1 MNSNAPHIDHLIT
14 NGYEFRLGD
23 YLNRGWELFMQDIGP
38 YIGYAVVAIMSSVIL
53 GFIPVLGTIA
63 NLFVQP
69 ALLAGF
75 YLYTNK
81 VAVGENRIF
90 KDFFGGF
97 DHIMQLFLNSLVV
110 GILVVIGMI
119 FLIIPGIYLAV
130 SYSLSVQLILF
141 EGMEFWPAMETS
153 RKIVGKNWG
162 NFFLLGLVAML
173 IMMAGFILLGVG
185 IFAAAPLIYC
195 IFYAVYEDLIG
206 FQQDGLMDKIEE
218 IGMEEEED
226 LFEGL
231 S

>member
-1 MNSNAPHIDHLIT
+1 MNTNAPHLDQLIN

-38 YIGYAVVAIMSSVIL
+38 YIGYAVIAIMSSAIL
-53 GFIPVLGTIA
+53 SVIPVIGAIA

-81 VAVGENRIF
+81 LAAGENRIF

-97 DHIMQLFLNSLVV
+97 DHVLQLFLNSLVS
-110 GILVVIGMI
+110 GILIMIGMI
-119 FLIIPGIYLAV
+119 FLIIPGIYLAI
-130 SYSLSVQLILF
+130 SYMLSAQLILF

-162 NFFLLGLVAML
+162 NFFLLGLVCML
-173 IMMAGFILLGVG
+173 IAIGGMILLGVG
-185 IFAAAPLIYC
+185 IFAAVPLIFC
-195 IFYAVYEDLIG
+195 IYYAVYEDLIG
-206 FQQDGLMDKIEE
+206 FTQDSLMDKIDE
-218 IGMEEEED
+218 IGLEEEED

-231 S
+231 N